1 MVSKFRAEN
10 DDPVA
15 CLDRPAIDLARN
27 NVLLRNVRSKSLIL
41 GDFVAPLQQQ

>member
-15 CLDRPAIDLARN
+15 CLDRPATDLKRN
-27 NVLLRNVRSKSLIL
+27 DVLRNVGSKPLIL
-41 GDFVAPLQQQ
+41 GDFVAPLQQ